1 MLNQAISRPLNTSL
15 PSMKVCTTI
24 EEIQSL
30 VSAWKA
36 QGLSV
41 GFVPT
46 MGNLHAG
53 HLSLLAEAKSQADR
67 VVMSIFVNPL
77 QFGAGEDFDQ
87 YPRTLEQDK
96 AAIEKVG
103 IDALFLPTSDTLY
116 PRGLDNQTSVIVPEA
131 LTVLW
136 EGAKRPGHFDGV
148 STVVYKL
155 FAAVT
160 PDLAVFGQ
168 KDYQQLKVIE
178 WMVADLMLPVK
189 IVSAPIVRDE
199 NGLALSSRNQ
209 YLSKEQRVIA
219 SKLNVVLQ
227 NVYLALISGNKNFSA
242 LESQATQLLLREGFD
257 AVDYVSICDST
268 TLQNAK
274 LSDSNLVILATARL
288 GSTRLLDNLE
298 VSVESS

>member
-77 QFGAGEDFDQ
+77 QFGAGEDF
-87 YPRTLEQDK
+87 E
-96 AAIEKVG
+96 
-103 IDALFLPTSDTLY
+103 LY

-131 LTVLW
+131 LTGLW

-257 AVDYVSICDST
+257 AVDYVSICDSM